1 MILGKD
7 RGARVQFRF
16 LLMRFKSRLH
26 CCPVIKGALSKRS
39 KFDRRLC
46 IFLFQPTM
54 LSAAA
59 Y

>member
-1 MILGKD
+1 
-7 RGARVQFRF
+7 
-16 LLMRFKSRLH
+16 LMRFKSRLH